1 MDTYSVRAARSKA
14 TGHYRRPGTRT
25 LFCGR
30 PVGAPN
36 AQFAT
41 LAGWKLCTRCVKS
54 EAADRAEA
62 EAVAEAWLDQPTAA
76 PLTAAA
82 QAADRYIVR
91 NHPHVADLLDLAAAA
106 EDEARYAAALVTEA
120 EAAEGTWR
128 GQWIGDRP
136 TDTLFT
142 LDPTAAEQGALFA

>member
-1 MDTYSVRAARSKA
+1 MDTYSVRAARSKT
-14 TGHYRRPGTRT
+14 TGHYRRPGTRA

-30 PVGAPN
+30 PAGAPN
-36 AQFAT
+36 TQFAT
-41 LAGWKLCTRCVKS
+41 LAGWKLCARCVKA
-54 EAADRAEA
+54 EAVDRAEA

-76 PLTAAA
+76 PLTAAD
-82 QAADRYIVR
+82 QAADRYIAR
-91 NHPHVADLLDLAAAA
+91 NHPHVADLLDLAAA

-120 EAAEGTWR
+120 EANDGTWR

-142 LDPTAAEQGALFA
+142 LDTPAEQGALFA